1 MGPERLNYT
10 RQIGILHAGR
20 MEKQRSTGRS
30 NRLAAQRIEPL
41 ELGTLQIADNNPDA
55 RCVVVIRD

>member
-30 NRLAAQRIEPL
+30 NRLAAHRIEPL
-41 ELGTLQIADNNPDA
+41 ELGALQIADNNRDA
-55 RCVVVIRD
+55 R

>member
-20 MEKQRSTGRS
+20 MEKQRRAGRPT
-30 NRLAAQRIEPL
+30 NRAL
-41 ELGTLQIADNNPDA
+41 ELGALQIADNNPYA